1 MKETKFI
8 SEVEYVRFKDKLRSG
23 IIMIIVGLV
32 IGFVLGIWSS
42 GETGIAIM
50 MGIMCAGM
58 PYAWSVIPVTAIGWL
73 SIIIKFFVAVFLG
86 WIVTPIALIYNFIQ
100 MKRYEK
106 ALREHVLVEQGEKE
120 EDIKRQNTNA
130 DRIVEAINNK

>member
-32 IGFVLGIWSS
+32 IGVVLGIWL
-42 GETGIAIM
+42 GGGIGVAVM

-58 PYAWSVIPVTAIGWL
+58 PYAWSVIPVIAIGWL
-73 SIIIKFFVAVFLG
+73 SIIIKFVVAVFLG
-86 WIVTPIALIYNFIQ
+86 WIVTPIALVYNFIQ

-106 ALREHVLVEQGEKE
+106 AVQEHVLVEQGEKE
-120 EDIKRQNTNA
+120 EDVKRENANT